1 VGYGLS
7 VAPQNQWEDEHGA
20 EHASISSALLHLEAS
35 QARVS
40 QSSLKTGGGTMW
52 MVHVASSWRSHG
64 DETKGGQVDAMGCI
78 GLIYSNFV
86 VFVVLGHK
94 GSLIISLPINRT
106 PSAGGE
112 ASNSAIPLPPP

>member
-7 VAPQNQWEDEHGA
+7 VTPQNQWEDEHGVG
-20 EHASISSALLHLEAS
+20 HASISSALLHLEAS

-40 QSSLKTGGGTMW
+40 QSCLKTGRGTTW

-64 DETKGGQVDAMGCI
+64 DETKGGQVDATGCI
-78 GLIYSNFV
+78 GLIYPNFV
-86 VFVVLGHK
+86 IFVVLSHK
-94 GSLIISLPINRT
+94 GSLVISLPINRT

-112 ASNSAIPLPPP
+112 ASNSIIPLPPP